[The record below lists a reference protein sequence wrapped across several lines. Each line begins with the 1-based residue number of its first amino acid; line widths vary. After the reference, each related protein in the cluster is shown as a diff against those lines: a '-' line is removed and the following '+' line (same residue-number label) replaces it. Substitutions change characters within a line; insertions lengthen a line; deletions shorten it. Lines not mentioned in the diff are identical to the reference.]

1 MSWAT
6 VFLLAAAQ
14 KRTTRGSVRGRAVAA
29 AGARLAA
36 DAGGFLDLT
45 MKLKLEPC
53 WRLRPLHLREPTEH
67 KPHAENRI
75 GSLCGLDHGAVTN
88 P

>member
-14 KRTTRGSVRGRAVAA
+14 KRTTRGSVRGRAAA

-36 DAGGFLDLT
+36 AAGGFLDLT

-53 WRLRPLHLREPTEH
+53 
-67 KPHAENRI
+67 
-75 GSLCGLDHGAVTN
+75 
-88 P
+88 